1 MRVLAIED
9 NRPFLNLLRANLT
22 KRGFTVDGTET
33 LEDGA
38 ALASEGGYDAI
49 LLDLALPDGDGKQVV
64 ERLRRARD
72 LVPILVL
79 SARGGIGDRVALLD
93 LGADDYLVK
102 PVDFE
107 ELAARIHAVARRS
120 AGRNEASQPGLAFAD
135 IVFDPRNRQTIVN
148 GRPVELR
155 PREAALLEA
164 LLRRAGEPVHR
175 EALLSSLYSL
185 DEEIGSNA
193 LDVHVHHLRRRLAD
207 AGARATIST
216 LRGLGY
222 ALRGTSA

>member
-33 LEDGA
+33 LEDGT
-38 ALASEGGYDAI
+38 ALASERGYDAI

-72 LVPILVL
+72 PVPILVL

-107 ELAARIHAVARRS
+107 ELSARIHAVVRRS
-120 AGRNEASQPGLAFAD
+120 AGRSETPQPGLAFAD
-135 IVFDPRNRQTIVN
+135 ILFNPRNRQTSVN
-148 GRPVELR
+148 GHPVELR

-193 LDVHVHHLRRRLAD
+193 LDVHVHHLRRRLSD

>member
-38 ALASEGGYDAI
+38 ALASGGGYDAI
-49 LLDLALPDGDGKQVV
+49 LVDLALPDGDGKQVV
-64 ERLRRARD
+64 EMLRRARD
-72 LVPILVL
+72 PVPILVL

-107 ELAARIHAVARRS
+107 ELAARIHAVVRRS
-120 AGRNEASQPGLAFAD
+120 AGRNEALQPGLAFAD
-135 IVFDPRNRQTIVN
+135 IMFDPRNRQAIVN
-148 GRPVELR
+148 GHPVELR

-175 EALLSSLYSL
+175 EALLSSPTVLTRKSAPMRSTCMCIICGGVSPKP
-185 DEEIGSNA
+185 ERA
-193 LDVHVHHLRRRLAD
+193 PPFRLCAD
-207 AGARATIST
+207 SATRSGAST
-216 LRGLGY
+216 H
-222 ALRGTSA
+222 

>member
-1 MRVLAIED
+1 MKVLAIED

-33 LEDGA
+33 LEDGTV
-38 ALASEGGYDAI
+38 LASEGGYDAI

-72 LVPILVL
+72 PVPILVL

-107 ELAARIHAVARRS
+107 ELAARIHAIARRS
-120 AGRNEASQPGLAFAD
+120 AGRSEAPQPGLVFAD
-135 IVFDPRNRQTIVN
+135 IVFDPRNRQVIVN
-148 GRPVELR
+148 GRPTELR

-164 LLRRAGEPVHR
+164 LMRRAGEPVHR
-175 EALLSSLYSL
+175 DALLSSLYSL

-193 LDVHVHHLRRRLAD
+193 LDVHVHHLRRRLAE
-207 AGARATIST
+207 AGAHATIST
-216 LRGLGY
+216 MRGLGY
-222 ALRGTSA
+222 ALRGTGA

>member
-9 NRPFLNLLRANLT
+9 NRPFLNLLCANLT

-33 LEDGA
+33 LEDGT
-38 ALASEGGYDAI
+38 ALASERGYDAI

-72 LVPILVL
+72 PVPILVL

-107 ELAARIHAVARRS
+107 ELSARIHAVVRRS
-120 AGRNEASQPGLAFAD
+120 AGRSETPQPGLAFAD
-135 IVFDPRNRQTIVN
+135 ILFNPRNRQTSVN
-148 GRPVELR
+148 GHPVELR

-193 LDVHVHHLRRRLAD
+193 LDVHVHHLRRRLSD